1 MSHQARGKIRSI
13 PELCILDPQIQAQYD
28 YTIRLWR
35 RQFFER
41 KEKGAII
48 LSPRRAI
55 FSPGFDQWPKRAR
68 NGHSSPGGGASIGP
82 SALDRRNSAVR
93 SSVRSHHIVR
103 LQHSAL
109 QRHHCRPEVRSHC
122 FRQASAASVGRP
134 PSLRVADQRVW
145 RVREGS
151 DGSVRARQRARDGA
165 LSRASAPRPCA
176 AAF

>member
-13 PELCILDPQIQAQYD
+13 PKLCILDPQIKAQYD
-28 YTIRLWR
+28 YTIRLCGGN
-35 RQFFER
+35 FS
-41 KEKGAII
+41 KAAIF
-48 LSPRRAI
+48 SPRRAI

-82 SALDRRNSAVR
+82 SALDRRNGAVR